1 MTSPRSET
9 PSELSPIQAGV
20 LSPSS
25 LVSAEIDQLTPQLID
40 WRRDLHAHPETA
52 FTETRT
58 TDLVRTAL
66 HAADIDTR
74 NLPRTGLV
82 ADIGADNPTHLV
94 GLRADLDALPVPER
108 SGLPYASTVP
118 GVCHACGHDVHTVVV
133 LGAALALKRLQ
144 HLLVAADAAVR
155 VVFQPA
161 EEVVPGGAHDLLDAG
176 VLDDVHRI
184 FAVHC
189 DPSVDVG
196 SVGLAAGPITA
207 ACDLIDVT
215 LTGPGGHTS
224 RPHLTADLTFALGK
238 VLTDVPAALGRRL
251 DPRAG
256 AALVW
261 GTVSAGNAANVI
273 PATGRVVGT
282 LRMLDADAW
291 NTIGGLVTELIHGV
305 VAPYNVHADVQ
316 HVRGVPPVVND
327 PVAVALL
334 ADAVR
339 MTQGPAAAVSTRQ
352 SLGGEDFSWML
363 RDRTGA
369 MARLG
374 TRTPGGATYELHQ
387 GDLQIDERAIG
398 VGTRMLATAALLSST
413 AVSTGR
419 SGPSL

>member
-1 MTSPRSET
+1 MQSGAT
-9 PSELSPIQAGV
+9 
-20 LSPSS
+20 SPSS
-25 LVSAEIDQLTPQLID
+25 LVSAEIDQLTPQLVD
-40 WRRDLHAHPETA
+40 WRRALHAYPETA
-52 FTETRT
+52 FAETRT
-58 TDLVRTAL
+58 TDLVRAAL
-66 HAADIDTR
+66 HAADIETR
-74 NLPRTGLV
+74 SLPRTGLV
-82 ADIGADNPTHLV
+82 ADIGADNPTHRV

-108 SGLPYASTVP
+108 SGLPFASTVP

-133 LGAALALKRLQ
+133 LGAALALKRLE
-144 HLLVAADAAVR
+144 HLLIAADAAVR

-176 VLDDVHRI
+176 VLDDVDRV

-196 SVGLAAGPITA
+196 SVGLAVGPITA

-291 NTIGGLVTELIHGV
+291 NTIGGLVTELVHGV

-334 ADAVR
+334 TDAVR
-339 MTQGPAAAVSTRQ
+339 MTQGPAAAVGTRQ
-352 SLGGEDFSWML
+352 SLGGEDFSWLL

-387 GDLQIDERAIG
+387 GDLQIDERAIA
-398 VGTRMLATAALLSST
+398 VGARMLATAALLSPAAA
-413 AVSTGR
+413 AVR
-419 SGPSL
+419 QI